1 MLYIGFFLLSVGLT
15 YLIRYYAQ
23 RTAIVDIPNER
34 SSHKTPTPRGG
45 GLAIILVFFV
55 GLFLLREQVEARL
68 FCALLFGIPI
78 AIISLVD
85 DIVSLSSRVR
95 LIVHALSAVGAL
107 WCLGG
112 VSKVDLICCSIEGE
126 WLNIIVVLAM
136 VWITNLYNFLD
147 GIDGYAGIEALTLG
161 LGIFIFFQNP
171 LGLVIMAAVM
181 GFLVFNWHKASIFMG
196 DVGSAT
202 LGFLFSVFMFYD
214 TTSGNIYI
222 WLVLLS
228 IFWLDATVTLIRRYI
243 NHENIAKPHKKHAY
257 QRLVQ
262 SGWSHSQVATGA
274 LLINGLF
281 LILLYYM
288 ERKWIVFLVNILV
301 LLLVMKYIDKKKSF
315 I

>member
-1 MLYIGFFLLSVGLT
+1 MLYIGFFLLSMGLT

-23 RTAIVDIPNER
+23 RKAIVDIPNER
-34 SSHKTPTPRGG
+34 SSHETPTPRGG
-45 GLAIILVFFV
+45 GLAIVLVFFA
-55 GLFLLREQVEARL
+55 GLFLLRDQIEARL
-68 FCALLFGIPI
+68 FCALLVGITI
-78 AIISLVD
+78 AIISLID
-85 DIVSLSSRVR
+85 DIVSLSSRIR
-95 LIVHALSAVGAL
+95 LIVHMLSAVGAL

-126 WLNIIVVLAM
+126 WLNIIAVLAM

-147 GIDGYAGIEALTLG
+147 GIDGYAGIEALTIGLG
-161 LGIFIFFQNP
+161 LFIFFQNP

-228 IFWLDATVTLIRRYI
+228 VFWLDATVTLIRRYI

-281 LILLYYM
+281 LILLYYI
-288 ERKWIVFLVNILV
+288 EKKWIVSLVNLLV